1 MVDIRQSFF
10 YIIGI
15 KGADAAKSKLLFE
28 PEIWVKE
35 MKKHYKKLGIKIDK
49 V

>member
-1 MVDIRQSFF
+1 MADVCQSFF

-15 KGADAAKSKLLFE
+15 KGADMAKSKLLFE
-28 PEIWVKE
+28 PKIWAKE
-35 MKKHYKKLGIKIDK
+35 MIKHYKKLGIKIKK